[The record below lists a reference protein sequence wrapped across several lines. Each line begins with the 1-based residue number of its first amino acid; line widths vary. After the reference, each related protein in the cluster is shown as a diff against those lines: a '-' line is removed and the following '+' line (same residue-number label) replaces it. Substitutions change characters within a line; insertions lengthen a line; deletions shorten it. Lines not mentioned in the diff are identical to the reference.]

1 MPSSACKHRP
11 SSSTARALELLGAVF
26 LLYLALSLAVGSPG
40 VHRWDVTIT
49 RLLQAG
55 RSPFIDHI
63 ARAFT
68 MLGSGPV
75 LIICAAASSI
85 IFTALK
91 KPRSSIAC
99 LLVLLSFPLN
109 ALLKLVQQRPRP
121 EQGLV
126 DVLAPSVGCSFPS
139 GHSMG
144 AVIVFGFIAIMVWVH
159 VPGRASRATLTALL
173 WLLVLA
179 IGLSRV
185 YLGVHWITDV
195 LGGWAAGLFV
205 LTLLALFYRRFAS
218 AETPPPPEA
227 RVNQRA
233 V

>member
-1 MPSSACKHRP
+1 
-11 SSSTARALELLGAVF
+11 
-26 LLYLALSLAVGSPG
+26 
-40 VHRWDVTIT
+40 
-49 RLLQAG
+49 
-55 RSPFIDHI
+55 
-63 ARAFT
+63 